1 MAKGT
6 KYSQQFKEDA
16 VQYRLDHPDLP
27 LRKAAENLGVSES
40 ALKNW
45 MKATKEH
52 KGEVPTRGS
61 GNYASEE
68 AKEIA
73 RLQRELRDT
82 KDALE
87 VLKKSNRYS
96 GKLTKALYTATS
108 EYVKE
113 IKSLPVK
120 RQVSVSGILKK
131 LGVSRS
137 GYNAWKK
144 RVPSDTSVR
153 RAVLKEK
160 IQKIYEES
168 HQNYGAPKITAELR
182 KSGEY
187 VSEKTVGNYMRQMGI
202 KAHWVKPYIQTTI
215 DSDFSQKLKN
225 ILNEEFNP
233 AHPDAV
239 WCSDIT
245 YIWTFEGFVYLTS
258 VMDLYS
264 RKIISWVLSE
274 TLEASHVVECVE
286 KAKRVRNVEKPLIFH
301 CDRGCQY
308 VSEAFQ
314 KATKDMI
321 RSYSK
326 KAYPWDNAC
335 IESFHALLK
344 REWINRFKIF
354 NYAHAHKLI
363 FEYIETFYNTVRI
376 HSHCGYLSPNEYEEQ
391 YLENIEENAVKIA
404 S

>member
-1 MAKGT
+1 M
-6 KYSQQFKEDA
+6 
-16 VQYRLDHPDLP
+16 
-27 LRKAAENLGVSES
+27 
-40 ALKNW
+40 
-45 MKATKEH
+45 
-52 KGEVPTRGS
+52 
-61 GNYASEE
+61 
-68 AKEIA
+68 
-73 RLQRELRDT
+73 
-82 KDALE
+82 
-87 VLKKSNRYS
+87 
-96 GKLTKALYTATS
+96 
-108 EYVKE
+108 KE

-202 KAHWVKPYIQTTI
+202 KAHWVKPYVQTTI

-286 KAKRVRNVEKPLIFH
+286 KAKHVRNVEKPLIFH

-314 KATKDMI
+314 KATKGMI
-321 RSYSK
+321 HSYSK

-335 IESFHALLK
+335 IESFHALLRDYEEK
-344 REWINRFKIF
+344 SVNKIF
-354 NYAHAHKLI
+354 YDNDRRKTGMKSAFRLCFI
-363 FEYIETFYNTVRI
+363 YN
-376 HSHCGYLSPNEYEEQ
+376 SY
-391 YLENIEENAVKIA
+391 KIA
-404 S
+404 CQERAGNPPVFLTFFIIPVSVPHT